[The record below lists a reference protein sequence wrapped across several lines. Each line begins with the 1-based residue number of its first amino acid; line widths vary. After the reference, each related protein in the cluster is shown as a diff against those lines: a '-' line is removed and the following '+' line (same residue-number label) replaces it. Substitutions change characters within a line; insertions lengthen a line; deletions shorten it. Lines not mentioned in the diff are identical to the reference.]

1 MYMRILLKRAL
12 LISRGFP
19 LSSYGKEES
28 GCAYTVCTDGL
39 GPDSVIY
46 SGGVGKDV
54 SFEHALVKKFNC
66 NVVLFDPSPIGIA
79 TMKQAENNNPNF
91 RFFPVGLAGQP
102 GTLRLAPPFT
112 PEGDSWFS
120 YNSQVGTIEVPCV
133 DLVTLMEKNG
143 HRHVDLLKIDVEGA
157 EYGIIDQI
165 VRQNI
170 PVRQI
175 VVEFHDGILPGVR
188 LRQSLSSTFKLMRH
202 GYKFIFETGNTDV
215 FFWARPW
222 KTEKNG

>member
-1 MYMRILLKRAL
+1 MYLRILLKRAL
-12 LISRGFP
+12 LISRGYP
-19 LSSYGKEES
+19 LANYGKLES
-28 GCAYTVCTDGL
+28 GCAYNICTEGL

-46 SGGVGKDV
+46 SGGVGKDI
-54 SFEHALVKKFNC
+54 SFENDLVKRFNC
-66 NVVLFDPSPIGIA
+66 KVVLFDPSPIGIA
-79 TMKQAENNNPNF
+79 TMKRPENNNPSF

-120 YNSQVGTIEVPCV
+120 YNSQVGTIEVACI
-133 DLVTLMEKNG
+133 DLITLMQKNG

-165 VRQNI
+165 VDRGI

-188 LRQSLSSTFKLMRH
+188 LRQSLRATFRLIRR
-202 GYKFIFETGNTDV
+202 GYKFVFEMGNTDV
-215 FFWARPW
+215 FFWGKPW
-222 KTEKNG
+222 RTKKDE